1 MTLFCIVSALLRPG
15 TNPESLFRAPLVVG
29 MLGARARV
37 GSVEPAGS
45 SKENGG
51 SKGRKTESE
60 ERKRR
65 RRIKGNSVA
74 LQQY

>member
-45 SKENGG
+45 SKGKEENGG
-51 SKGRKTESE
+51 SKRRKTESE
-60 ERKRR
+60 EEEE
-65 RRIKGNSVA
+65 N
-74 LQQY
+74 